1 MSTLAE
7 SLEAKVR
14 DLTSHSSAS
23 FGNVFT
29 QNLVQTVKKVDGG
42 DTNFNTLYYSV
53 DDDGVVTKVGGFNL
67 LMDEAGDTSMTF
79 TATNKEGE
87 QVPLLDMSPSG
98 IQISGALTVLG
109 DGIDFETPSLEVTD
123 ESITLAS
130 EAVNHSDL
138 DQGGFVLGTE
148 ASGTKTFLY
157 QSALDTWS
165 TNAGFNVEAGYGITV
180 ANDEVILNEAGLKI
194 GADVS
199 VSSTGMT
206 LGTTSP
212 VSITASGIELG
223 DDISLT
229 VSSGLNIADSV
240 LLTSASLTIG
250 DTSPVV
256 LDNTGLVVGSAISL
270 NADGLVAGDVSLDSD
285 GLVIG
290 SDIALSLSSGL
301 TIGDSMSLT
310 TESLVLGSVNPTILD
325 DTSLQLGASVLLNQ
339 DGAFFSSTN
348 ASVFFGDSNQW
359 KIWFDATNDT
369 LKFDYYDTGSES
381 YVTKM
386 QLKPTD

>member
-1 MSTLAE
+1 MNTLAE
-7 SLEAKVR
+7 LQVKVK
-14 DLTSHSSAS
+14 DLTSHSWAS
-23 FGNVFT
+23 FGNIYT
-29 QNLVQTVKKVDGG
+29 QNVVHAVQKVDGG
-42 DTNFNTLYYSV
+42 DTIFNNLYYTV
-53 DDDGVVTKVGGFNL
+53 DGDGVATRVGGFEML
-67 LMDEAGDTSMTF
+67 LDDVGGASMSFMVMNNEGD
-79 TATNKEGE
+79 
-87 QVPLLDMSPSG
+87 QVPVLDMSPLG
-98 IQISGALTVLG
+98 INSPSLGVSDGSINLGSVAVELG
-109 DGIDFETPSLEVTD
+109 DI
-123 ESITLAS
+123 
-130 EAVNHSDL
+130 
-138 DQGGFVLGTE
+138 DQGGLILGTE
-148 ASGTKTFLY
+148 TSGTKTFLY
-157 QSALDTWS
+157 QSAVDAWS
-165 TNAGFNVEAGYGITV
+165 TNAGVNVEAGYGITV
-180 ANDEVILNEAGLKI
+180 ANDEVVLNEAGLKI

-229 VSSGLNIADSV
+229 VAAGLNIADSV
-240 LLTSASLTIG
+240 LLTSESLTIG
-250 DTSPVV
+250 DISPVV

-270 NADGLVAGDVSLDSD
+270 NGSGLVAGDVSLDSE

-290 SDIALSLSSGL
+290 TDIALSLSSGL

-339 DGAFFSSTN
+339 DGAFFSSSN

-369 LKFDYYDTGSES
+369 LKFDYYDTGSAS
-381 YVTKM
+381 YITKM
-386 QLKPTD
+386 KLKPTTTVDFLSD